1 MKSPYVDQPDSYHFE
16 FLMGMGEIMAISK
29 KYLTVCLL
37 FFYTNQNQM
46 NNIKLQSTHFLGDKY
61 SVMYDSS
68 SD

>member
-1 MKSPYVDQPDSYHFE
+1 
-16 FLMGMGEIMAISK
+16 MGMGEIMAISK

-46 NNIKLQSTHFLGDKY
+46 NNIKVHGTHFLGDKY